1 MPRLF
6 DALALARSDGR
17 YPRLLK
23 TLARVQLLILDD
35 WGLSALTETQQR
47 DLLEIVEDR
56 RQRASTVVTSQVPV
70 EQWREIIRRSQT
82 PFSIA
87 SFTTLIGFR

>member
-1 MPRLF
+1 VPRLF

-47 DLLEIVEDR
+47 DLLEIVANAPR
-56 RQRASTVVTSQVPV
+56 LLSPV
-70 EQWREIIRRSQT
+70 RFRSSNGARSSAIRRSQT